1 MRNQKD
7 SNKVKNCFKTEDI
20 AMRKEQFNKR
30 WLDIIARAEHRE
42 RK

>member
-1 MRNQKD
+1 MNKQKEN
-7 SNKVKNCFKTEDI
+7 NKVINCFKTEDI